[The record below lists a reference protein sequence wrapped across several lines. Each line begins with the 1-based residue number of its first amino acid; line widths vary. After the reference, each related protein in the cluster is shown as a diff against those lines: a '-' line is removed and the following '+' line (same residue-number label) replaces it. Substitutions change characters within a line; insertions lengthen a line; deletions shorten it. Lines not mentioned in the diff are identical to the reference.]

1 MEQKLKDAASC
12 LPETQLEAAAICG
25 LARLEQG
32 NGKPGFYGYGFK
44 RMLVATACLLLVLAL
59 GFGGYAYAAEV
70 KEYNAAVA
78 FFAEN
83 NLSTEGLTREEIKA
97 IYRDIT
103 TKNHT
108 DETLENATQA
118 PNKIPGYEIPQ
129 DTVSKEELEEIKNN
143 RVPGNSV
150 YYRIKPGNSTYYI
163 EKYTGETLAWTVEW
177 DEHGV
182 PGYAVV
188 SDGILVFDCNF
199 AGNRT
204 LLYKYDLDGNLLWT
218 DYQDNG
224 FEWEYITCVVENAD
238 GSYAVIGSAHE
249 NGKMHLCLSQ
259 YTAYGERLL
268 YKSNPAEGPSRFA
281 VKLGNGYLVKL
292 AGDQL
297 IHMDQ
302 QGNIEK
308 ALSYESDDCTYHIQS
323 MIEYNGKVYLSAY
336 AMQKWKPDELDEQGR
351 TPIEQYIRQMHE
363 QGTWEFETEGFASI
377 LRQRYTALLLVCDP
391 VSGVPQ
397 EYYSVSGSRGGSLLI
412 GEDGLLIWNVENIVS
427 AGYSG
432 IWGEYA
438 VCCCFQ
444 YIFGDDS
451 LQRQEQTDRT
461 SMFFLNR
468 NM

>member
-1 MEQKLKDAASC
+1 MEQKLRNAAEC
-12 LPETQLEAAAICG
+12 LPETNLEAASICG

-32 NGKPGFYGYGFK
+32 SRKPGFSSNGFE
-44 RMLVATACLLLVLAL
+44 RVLAAMACLVLLIGL

-103 TKNHT
+103 TQNHT
-108 DETLENATQA
+108 NETLENATQA
-118 PNKIPGYEIPQ
+118 PDKIPGYEIPQ
-129 DTVSKEELEEIKNN
+129 ETISKEELEEIKNN
-143 RVPGNSV
+143 RVPGNSM

-163 EKYTGETLAWTVEW
+163 EKYEGDTLVWTVEW
-177 DEHGV
+177 NEHGV

-199 AGNRT
+199 VGNRT

-238 GSYAVIGSAHE
+238 GSYAVISSAHE
-249 NGKMHLCLSQ
+249 NGEMYLSLSQ
-259 YTAYGERLL
+259 YTADGERLL
-268 YKSNPAEGPSRFA
+268 YKSNPAESPSRFV

-297 IHMDQ
+297 VRMDQ
-302 QGNIEK
+302 QGNVEK
-308 ALSYESDDCTYHIQS
+308 AFSYESDDCTYHIQS

-336 AMQKWKPDELDEQGR
+336 AMQKWKPEELDEQGR
-351 TPIEQYIRQMHE
+351 SPIEQYIRQMHK
-363 QGTWEFETEGFASI
+363 QGTWEFETEEFASI

-412 GEDGLLIWNVENIVS
+412 GEDGLLIWNVESIVS
-427 AGYSG
+427 AGYSYM
-432 IWGEYA
+432 WYEYA
-438 VCCCFQ
+438 ACCCFR
-444 YIFGDDS
+444 YYFVDDS
-451 LQRQEQTDRT
+451 LQHQEQTDIT
-461 SMFFLNR
+461 SKFFLNW
-468 NM
+468 NI